1 MFGFLGV
8 LGGILGA
15 IVGAA
20 IVVAGIATSVVVAP
34 AVAVGVAA
42 GIGACLLNAFNICPP
57 SPSPTGSGANTTVS
71 SAANSGTK
79 GSSNNSAGNTNANS
93 PVGQICTSPAN
104 AACGITSQGTIVGGV
119 CNAVTP
125 PNSAC
130 PAPVISVSTGF
141 YAQPSLVKSGQQTT
155 LYWSATNATGCTVS
169 GGTLGTLAGLLASG
183 NHLTGAVN
191 QKTIYTLTC
200 TNGAGGP
207 QKTVNTTVNL
217 IPEYQ
222 NQ

>member
-130 PAPVISVSTGF
+130 PSPIINASSGF
-141 YAQPSLVKSGQQTT
+141 YADPTLVRSGNTSN
-155 LYWSATNATGCTVS
+155 LHWNATNATACAVTGGGLNLQGLGINGSTV
-169 GGTLGTLAGLLASG
+169 
-183 NHLTGAVN
+183 TGAITS
-191 QKTIYTLTC
+191 KTTYTLTC
-200 TNGAGGP
+200 INGAGGP
-207 QKTVNTTVNL
+207 VTSVNASVNL
-217 IPEYQ
+217 VPSTQEI
-222 NQ
+222 